1 MTAHETR
8 SRAVNVVATF
18 DSQYDADEAILELRL
33 AGFRDDQLG
42 YYTHSPNGEL
52 TDLLERNYWI
62 PGTMLGAAAG
72 AALGVWMSRVIP
84 QWGSQYLQGI
94 DPLGL
99 LITCVVFGMLFLGF
113 VGGLIGEAILRRSVS
128 APDIGHTDGP
138 LVVAVNAGDD
148 HARAAEILRHREG
161 HVTISGI
168 ASPTSSARPAVHPI

>member
-1 MTAHETR
+1 MTAHETQPR
-8 SRAVNVVATF
+8 DVNVVATF

-33 AGFRDDQLG
+33 AGFRDHQLG

-62 PGTMLGAAAG
+62 PGATIGAIAG
-72 AALGVWMSRVIP
+72 GAIGVWLSRLIP
-84 QWGSQYLQGI
+84 QWESQYLQGI

-99 LITCVVFGMLFLGF
+99 LITCLTFGMLFLGF

-138 LVVAVNAGDD
+138 LVVAVKAGDD
-148 HARAAEILRHREG
+148 HARAAGILRHREG
-161 HVTISGI
+161 YVMVSGT
-168 ASPTSSARPAVHPI
+168 APSTSGAHPAVHPI